1 MDEITFFTEEKN
13 PDDDW
18 LDEVGIEYRLWY
30 NGQIAYYDREKVK
43 RGMKKHEKSIY

>member
-1 MDEITFFTEEKN
+1 MDEITFYTEEKK
-13 PDDDW
+13 PDKSDW

-43 RGMKKHEKSIY
+43 KGMTHEKSIY